1 MTYIE
6 QRLESLERLVE
17 RLQERIDELENSVF
31 PEKRIEAAPEL
42 ISMAEA
48 ARLAGLHRNT
58 IYLWVKEGR
67 LEAVRS
73 NRSPG
78 QPGRQAPEAALGGH
92 PGVGA
97 AARRSVARLYREQ
110 CDPGPAAP
118 LVCEIAGGGR
128 GTATARGG
136 DSSKKHNG
144 LAYPWRGDYERWM
157 RQGYTI

>member
-6 QRLESLERLVE
+6 QRLENLERLVE
-17 RLQERIDELENSVF
+17 LLQERIDELEAAVM

-73 NRSPG
+73 
-78 QPGRQAPEAALGGH
+78 GRERLVNKADLLALVEA
-92 PGVGA
+92 
-97 AARRSVARLYREQ
+97 
-110 CDPGPAAP
+110 
-118 LVCEIAGGGR
+118 
-128 GTATARGG
+128 
-136 DSSKKHNG
+136 
-144 LAYPWRGDYERWM
+144 ER
-157 RQGYTI
+157 